1 MAPPDDDPQDE
12 EIAYGGD
19 HVDIHGNIV
28 HGSVT
33 GKIGPVL
40 YHEYHQHFPNARPG
54 PLWRGSPYR
63 GLAPFDERDAEVFYG
78 REQATAQ
85 LAGMLAGR
93 LDPPSMLV
101 VTGPSGAGKSSLLRA
116 GLLPYLKGGH
126 LAWARWPSLVMT
138 PTADPLTELSVQL
151 SALTGGDPAGVRS
164 ALDLDPG
171 QAHLMVRQAA
181 LAAGSTGR
189 VLLVVDQFEE
199 VFTLAGAASGT
210 FADVLGDIAGT
221 PSGPDGR
228 PAGLVVIGVRG
239 DFWDRCADLPPLV
252 PALRAGPFTV
262 AAMSQAELRSTIT
275 GPAGRAGLS
284 LENGLTDRILDDLRA
299 HAGSLPGA
307 LPLLSQAMLL
317 TWERRDQDSG
327 TLTRLGY
334 AATGGLADAV
344 RTSAEAAYAGLGE
357 TAREA
362 VQPIFQQLTAITT
375 DGAVARRK
383 VAVQELPGGDD
394 AQAVLRAFIDR
405 RLMVADG
412 DSVEP
417 AHDLLLSAWP
427 RLASWLEQDL
437 DNRALYAQARRDA
450 EEWLRSERDPAFLYQ
465 GTRLDGLLRAD
476 AHWREHRRRFPP
488 PTSAMRDFLDACA
501 DAAARRRVARS
512 RRLARVAVA
521 LLVTVLIAGV
531 IARQLSGRFDDQ
543 RRDALSRV
551 LSSQSERLS
560 QADPITAGLLA
571 VAAARFAGSPQ
582 SRAEARYGMLAA
594 LATGT
599 RGVMGGPVSGVAF
612 SPDGT
617 TLATTDLDGA
627 IRFWDARTRRQLG
640 EPMRGPGAGTAVA
653 FNRDGTILASAHAA
667 PRDTVEP
674 DGTAV
679 LWDVRSH
686 RQLGEPL
693 RGHTDTVGAVAF
705 SPDGAMLASAG
716 RDGMVALWDV
726 RSHRQ
731 LGGPLGGNAVSVPS
745 VAFSPDGST
754 LAGAGPDGT
763 VLLWD
768 VRSGRRIGS
777 PMRTPLMF
785 VYAVAFSPDGKT
797 LASAHGDPTMSPT
810 VNSGAVR
817 LWDVRSRR
825 PIGKP
830 MLGHTATVND
840 LTFSPDGMMLASAGS
855 DGTVRLWDT
864 GTRRA
869 IGVPLTGHSG
879 DVHSVAFS
887 PDGRT
892 LASAGN
898 DLRLWETLNQRSPG
912 LPMEGSSQVT
922 YELAFDQDGTRLV
935 SADAYGIEL
944 VGDGGSGLVRVWDVG
959 TRRLTGPRIR
969 DPRGRF
975 LSVAISPD
983 GTLLATGG
991 WDALA
996 RLWDVRTG
1004 RQVGEPRTDHGPRV
1018 DRVRFSPDGALL
1030 ATGGT
1035 DGTAQL
1041 WEVRTLRK
1049 SGQELRAG
1057 EPGADLD
1064 DVSPRGVSAIAFSP
1078 DGAMMAT
1085 ATGAGDAR
1093 LWDVR
1098 TRRALGGPLNGHQ
1111 GGVPSVAFSPDG
1123 RTLATAGRDQSVR
1136 LWDTGTRREI
1146 GDGLKGHTGP
1156 VSEVA
1161 FSPDGRTL
1169 ATASADHSVRL
1180 WDVAA
1185 RRQIGEPVG
1194 DHVGTVSA
1202 LAFSPDG
1209 TKLAAAEAE
1218 GRVRLWEIRLPA
1230 DPRAEVCA
1238 VAARSLTEPE
1248 WERYVPD
1255 EPYRLICP

>member
-1 MAPPDDDPQDE
+1 MAPPDDDPQDGE
-12 EIAYGGD
+12 VAYGGD

-40 YHEYHQHFPNARPG
+40 YHEYHQHFPHARPG

-85 LAGMLAGR
+85 LARMLAGR
-93 LDPPSMLV
+93 LDAPSMLV

-126 LAWARWPSLVMT
+126 LAGAPDGARWPALVMT

-164 ALDLDPG
+164 TLSRDPG
-171 QAHLMVRQAA
+171 QAHLMARQAT
-181 LAAGSTGR
+181 LAAGSPGR
-189 VLLVVDQFEE
+189 LLLIVDQFEE
-199 VFTLAGAASGT
+199 VFTLASAASGT
-210 FADVLGDIAGT
+210 FADVLADVAGT
-221 PSGPDGR
+221 PAGPDGR

-239 DFWDRCADLPPLV
+239 DFWDLCAGLPPLV

-262 AAMSQAELRSTIT
+262 AAMSQAELRSAIV

-284 LENGLTDRILDDLRA
+284 LENGLADRILDDLRT
-299 HAGSLPGA
+299 HAGSVPGA

-317 TWERRDQDSG
+317 TWERRDQDSD
-327 TLTRLGY
+327 TLTLHGY

-344 RTSAEAAYAGLGE
+344 RTSAEAAYAGLGG

-362 VQPIFQQLTAITT
+362 VQPIFQQLTAITA
-375 DGAVARRK
+375 DGALARRK
-383 VAVQELPGGDD
+383 VAIEELPGGDD
-394 AQAVLRAFIDR
+394 TQAVLRAFIHR

-427 RLASWLEQDL
+427 RLAGWLEQDL

-465 GTRLDGLLRAD
+465 GTRLDSLLRAD

-501 DAAARRRVARS
+501 RAAAAARRRAVRN
-512 RRLARVAVA
+512 RRLGQAAVA
-521 LLVTVLIAGV
+521 LLAVLLVTVSITAAM
-531 IARQLSGRFDDQ
+531 ARQQSGRVDGQ
-543 RRDALSRV
+543 RREALSRL

-560 QADPITAGLLA
+560 RADPITAGLLA
-571 VAAARFAGSPQ
+571 VAAARFAGSSQ
-582 SRAEARYGMLAA
+582 SQAEARYGMLAA
-594 LATGT
+594 LATGA

-617 TLATTDLDGA
+617 
-627 IRFWDARTRRQLG
+627 
-640 EPMRGPGAGTAVA
+640 M
-653 FNRDGTILASAHAA
+653 LASA
-667 PRDTVEP
+667 DS
-674 DGTAV
+674 DGTVV
-679 LWDVRSH
+679 LWDVRS
-686 RQLGEPL
+686 R
-693 RGHTDTVGAVAF
+693 
-705 SPDGAMLASAG
+705 
-716 RDGMVALWDV
+716 
-726 RSHRQ
+726 RQ
-731 LGGPLGGNAVSVPS
+731 LGGPLSGNDASMPR

-777 PMRTPLMF
+777 PLRTPLMF

-825 PIGKP
+825 PIGEP
-830 MLGHTATVND
+830 MLGHTATVKD
-840 LTFSPDGMMLASAGS
+840 VTFSPDGMMLASVGS

-869 IGVPLTGHSG
+869 IGVPLTGHNG
-879 DVHSVAFS
+879 DAHSVAFS

-898 DLRLWETLNQRSPG
+898 DLRLWETLNQRAPG
-912 LPMEGSSQVT
+912 LPMEGGSQVT
-922 YELAFDQDGTRLV
+922 YELAFNRDGTRLV
-935 SADAYGIEL
+935 SADAYGIKL
-944 VGDGGSGLVRVWDVG
+944 VGDGGSGLARVWDVG
-959 TRRLTGPRIR
+959 TRRLIGPQIR
-969 DPRGRF
+969 HSRGRF

-983 GTLLATGG
+983 STLLATGG
-991 WDALA
+991 WDAMV
-996 RLWDVRTG
+996 RLWDVRTR
-1004 RQVGEPRTDHGPRV
+1004 RQVGEQRGDHGPRV
-1018 DRVRFSPDGALL
+1018 DKVRFSPDGELL

-1035 DGTAQL
+1035 DGKAQL
-1041 WEVRTLRK
+1041 WEVRTMRRT
-1049 SGQELRAG
+1049 GPELPAG
-1057 EPGADLD
+1057 DPGANLD
-1064 DVSPRGVSAIAFSP
+1064 DVSPQSVSDI
-1078 DGAMMAT
+1078 
-1085 ATGAGDAR
+1085 
-1093 LWDVR
+1093 
-1098 TRRALGGPLNGHQ
+1098 
-1111 GGVPSVAFSPDG
+1111 AFSPDG
-1123 RTLATAGRDQSVR
+1123 RTLATAGVDQSVR
-1136 LWDTGTRREI
+1136 LWDTRTQREI

-1180 WDVAA
+1180 WDVGAQ
-1185 RRQIGEPVG
+1185 RQISDPIG

-1209 TKLAAAEAE
+1209 TKLAGADED

-1230 DPRAEVCA
+1230 DPRAEICA
-1238 VAARSLTEPE
+1238 VAARSLTEAE

-1255 EPYRLICP
+1255 EPYQLICP